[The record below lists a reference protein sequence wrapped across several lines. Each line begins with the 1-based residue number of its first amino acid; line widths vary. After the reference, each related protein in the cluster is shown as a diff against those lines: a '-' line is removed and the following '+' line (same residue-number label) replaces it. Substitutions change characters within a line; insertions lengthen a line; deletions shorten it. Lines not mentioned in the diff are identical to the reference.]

1 MLVEII
7 LKFFPTQLFYLFGC
21 QLLFS
26 QLLIPVPTPPM
37 DSSRWWLSSFC
48 SVGLVGSLHRSGSV
62 LHLIQVLVRVA
73 FQVTPNLQFK
83 TRSNTISCR
92 PRQSSAEQSGATS
105 RTTETTWA
113 LYYKASSTCTG
124 PVLWIHFTNT
134 CHQNTQLHEGGD
146 QLTKL
151 SQGFSARSC
160 ERGGRKHLTSH
171 FYG

>member
-7 LKFFPTQLFYLFGC
+7 LKFFLTQLFYLIGC

-48 SVGLVGSLHRSGSV
+48 SVGLVGSLQRSGSV

-83 TRSNTISCR
+83 TRSNTMSCR
-92 PRQSSAEQSGATS
+92 PRQSSADQHPGPLKQPEPCTTKRVQHAQVQFFGFTS
-105 RTTETTWA
+105 LTRA
-113 LYYKASSTCTG
+113 IRIRSYMKAVINWLSSPRVSLLVHVNG
-124 PVLWIHFTNT
+124 V
-134 CHQNTQLHEGGD
+134 EGNI
-146 QLTKL
+146 
-151 SQGFSARSC
+151 
-160 ERGGRKHLTSH
+160 
-171 FYG
+171 